1 MKKIYLIELNITST
15 TWETAEAFVEAE
27 SEEEARK
34 LFEDDPDAYD
44 WENWETHDSETR
56 SWEIESVK
64 YDTYLNTSEEYLEQI
79 NAKVQ
84 DND

>member
-1 MKKIYLIELNITST
+1 MKKVYRVEINVTSQ
-15 TWETAEAFVEAE
+15 TWDSAEAFVEAE

-44 WENWETHDSETR
+44 WENWDTHDSETR
-56 SWEIESVK
+56 SWEIDTVE
-64 YDTYLNTSEEYLEQI
+64 YDEFQTEWENK

>member
-1 MKKIYLIELNITST
+1 MKKMYRVELNVTCTAWDS
-15 TWETAEAFVEAE
+15 AEAFVEAE

-56 SWEIESVK
+56 DWEIESVK
-64 YDTYLNTSEEYLEQI
+64 YDEWLTEYM

-84 DND
+84 SND